1 MNQLVAQGL
10 LKKRGYNLR
19 VVNNGAAA
27 VAEYLRAPSAIQ
39 LILMDCEMPEMDGF
53 EATRQIRQLEQ
64 RQHLPAVPIIALTAH
79 IFDEYR
85 QQGQAAGMDDFIGK
99 PLDSQLLYD
108 TLERF
113 LPKSQSPRVWSLLP
127 SPGAEEAPPML
138 IPKPCWKPTP

>member
-99 PLDSQLLYD
+99 PLDSQLLFS

-113 LPKSQSPRVWSLLP
+113 LPLSQS
-127 SPGAEEAPPML
+127 
-138 IPKPCWKPTP
+138 